1 MGRGVCDALSRY
13 YSNCD
18 AVLVS
23 LTHPIQPFV
32 HRSCAVWAGAGQLS
46 DLFARSLTLETPQA
60 PPQVSA
66 AELAAARRREAEA
79 ALRKQEELL
88 AKPWL
93 LEKLPDKGDKVRD
106 RVAALRRELAE
117 LGGGTCPEASERGG
131 GARPEAG
138 PAAAS
143 PLERCPEE
151 ESSPDRSTR
160 EPGPASEEPDRPEAL
175 PLGAAG
181 NPPEPDASLVNGHH
195 PGTNVDKGLASQP
208 RSTQQTLAAVSV
220 SRREYKLLKKE
231 LHKQAAALE
240 SLAADDPAVPEVCG
254 ASVSVPKKGGK
265 AARYPIERHARHCTQ
280 STHSPSVASI
290 AVAGPRESAS
300 KAIPGRQS
308 GPERRGLEHAGV

>member
-1 MGRGVCDALSRY
+1 M
-13 YSNCD
+13 
-18 AVLVS
+18 LVS
-23 LTHPIQPFV
+23 PAHPIQPFIFP
-32 HRSCAVWAGAGQLS
+32 SCAVWAGAGQLS
-46 DLFARSLTLETPQA
+46 DLFARSLTLEAPQA

-131 GARPEAG
+131 GARPEAD

-143 PLERCPEE
+143 SLERRPEAE
-151 ESSPDRSTR
+151 ARPDRSTR
-160 EPGPASEEPDRPEAL
+160 EPGPASEGPDSLSRPEAP
-175 PLGAAG
+175 PLGAAE
-181 NPPEPDASLVNGHH
+181 NPPQPEASLVDGQHR
-195 PGTNVDKGLASQP
+195 GTGAVSDKGLASQP
-208 RSTQQTLAAVSV
+208 SPTQQTFVAVAV

-240 SLAADDPAVPEVCG
+240 SLAADDPGVPEVRG
-254 ASVSVPKKGGK
+254 ATVCVPKKGGK
-265 AARYPIERHARHCTQ
+265 AALHPIEATQGTAHKALTHPPSLSSQLRAR
-280 STHSPSVASI
+280 V
-290 AVAGPRESAS
+290 
-300 KAIPGRQS
+300 KALRKQYRAAKAALSDEG
-308 GPERRGLEHAGV
+308 